1 MKTMHRI
8 TDVEPLDNYVLKIK
22 FRNGDTRLLDM
33 KPSIERGGGF
43 EVLKDAERF
52 REVRIQKDL
61 GGLAWPSGADFCPNT
76 AYMRSKPYE
85 SLSYAGKSKRRTTV
99 A

>member
-1 MKTMHRI
+1 MHRI
-8 TDVEPLDNYVLKIK
+8 TEVEPLDDYVLKIK

-33 KPSIERGGGF
+33 KPSIERGGVF
-43 EVLKDAERF
+43 EVLRDAERF
-52 REVRIQKDL
+52 REVQIQKDL

-76 AYMRSKPYE
+76 AHMRSKPYE
-85 SLSYAGKSKRRTTV
+85 SLRNAPKSKKRASV